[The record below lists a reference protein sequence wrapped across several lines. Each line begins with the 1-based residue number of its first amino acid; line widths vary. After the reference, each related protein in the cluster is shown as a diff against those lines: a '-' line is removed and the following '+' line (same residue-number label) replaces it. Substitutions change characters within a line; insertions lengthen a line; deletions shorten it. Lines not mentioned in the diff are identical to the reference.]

1 MFTGRAQLIN
11 QEKAVDGVCQAPNYL
26 LPLSPQFGQRWPE
39 SHIVDGLPLALNF
52 LPLLDGV
59 IGVHE
64 RPVVGDPEL
73 GQQLQGNGDIALVGS
88 DVGIGEHH
96 VVYGPQ
102 QRYLVTRYFRIVLED
117 GADNFI

>member
-1 MFTGRAQLIN
+1 MSEFSQG
-11 QEKAVDGVCQAPNYL
+11 
-26 LPLSPQFGQRWPE
+26 WPE

-64 RPVVGDPEL
+64 RPVVGDPKL

-88 DVGIGEHH
+88 DVGVGQHH
-96 VVYGPQ
+96 VVNRPQ
-102 QRYLVTRYFRIVLED
+102 QRNLVARYFRIVLED
-117 GADNFI
+117 GADDFI